1 MKLSHVFPI
10 SALALGCALMISPLH
25 AEPVV
30 QLASPVIELVPIVKQ
45 QGDALGLNAEQK
57 AKLDAWMKEAPV
69 KRKAVEQE
77 QIELRQKLRAAML
90 TLNSDE
96 ERKELIAKITENEA
110 KLLNMRAGCADF
122 LRGILTAEQF
132 DKVVAAYKA
141 K

>member
-1 MKLSHVFPI
+1 M
-10 SALALGCALMISPLH
+10 SPLH

-45 QGDALGLNAEQK
+45 QGDTLGLNAEQK
-57 AKLDAWMKEAPV
+57 AKLDAWMKEAPA